1 MHGAQSTLCLTSY
14 RRVSKAYKYFRMR
27 CAHGRNSPIRH
38 LLSGFS
44 EGDRCRCM
52 KEDFISKIAFSIF
65 LLLEIPVCEK
75 FSCNHTPCSQKTFKV
90 DPPRHMVAYPKER
103 IAGKGV
109 KRDLYIQT
117 KKKDSQKVAYK
128 VVESEVWKHGNQFA
142 ESNSLKVFVFWL
154 SLLI

>member
-1 MHGAQSTLCLTSY
+1 MHGAQSTLCLTPY
-14 RRVSKAYKYFRMR
+14 RRVSKVYKYFRMR

-75 FSCNHTPCSQKTFKV
+75 FSCNHTPRSQKTFKV
-90 DPPRHMVAYPKER
+90 DPLRHMVAYPKER
-103 IAGKGV
+103 MAGKGV
-109 KRDLYIQT
+109 RRDLYIQT
-117 KKKDSQKVAYK
+117 KKKGHSNCTESGLYK
-128 VVESEVWKHGNQFA
+128 VVESEVWKHGKWFIDRI
-142 ESNSLKVFVFWL
+142 L
-154 SLLI
+154 SK

>member
-1 MHGAQSTLCLTSY
+1 MHGAQSTLCLTPY

-117 KKKDSQKVAYK
+117 KKKGLT
-128 VVESEVWKHGNQFA
+128 ESG
-142 ESNSLKVFVFWL
+142 L
-154 SLLI
+154 